1 MNLRHI
7 PMDQINPFDGSHAA
21 SREFPGFYIKDDART
36 LEHVEGAQFCRD
48 LIRSGRSHV
57 RPIAVC
63 SSALV
68 PDDRPWKSARPWQRL
83 DGFKRYWGHKL
94 AGATEIACVVLNK
107 YDPGCQSGQP
117 MTTEEEEVGKIL
129 QILARGEYDPKSW
142 PYQGR
147 IQIEDCETVHVHLG
161 HLRMEFTKDQFLS
174 VAANFTEAAALLRAR
189 RGP

>member
-7 PMDQINPFDGSHAA
+7 AMDQINPFDGSHVPCP
-21 SREFPGFYIKDDART
+21 EPPGFRVKTDART
-36 LEHVEGAQFCRD
+36 AEHVEGAEYCRA
-48 LIRSGRSHV
+48 LLRHGGTRI

-63 SSALV
+63 SSDLV
-68 PDDRPWKSARPWQRL
+68 PGDRPWRSERPWQRL

-94 AGATEIACVVLNK
+94 AGATEIACVVVDS
-107 YDPGCQSGQP
+107 YAPGCQGGQP
-117 MTTEEEEVGKIL
+117 MTAEEKEVGKIL
-129 QILARGEYDPKSW
+129 QVLARGEYDPKSW

-174 VAANFTEAAALLRAR
+174 VAANFTDAAALLRAR